1 MKLCELK
8 IKDMASVTD
17 ITQVL
22 LRNGY
27 SVKAST
33 KFREFPRE
41 TSIEYFAIEVFDH
54 LIEEGGVD
62 NA

>member
-8 IKDMASVTD
+8 IKDSASVTD
-17 ITQVL
+17 VTQAL

-33 KFREFPRE
+33 KFKEFPRE
-41 TSIEYFAIEVFDH
+41 TTIDYFVIEILDSQTQK
-54 LIEEGGVD
+54 GG
-62 NA
+62 AE